1 MGSHLRWGH
10 AYLCPSFL
18 LSSSSFPDLKQFL
31 NTHTHTHTHTQRAIF
46 HCPSNLDSHIR
57 YNIGSLA
64 SLPAVNCVVVRE
76 GRCDTREK
84 LAQRGGHNAKRR
96 TRPPKSLEAGQE
108 GIFFVLQGLC
118 HTHAFL
124 CSWVLLPIL
133 CYLYLSQE
141 AVWAAGSR
149 KMEVSPSTVSL
160 SQG

>member
-1 MGSHLRWGH
+1 MRMGSHLRWGH

-31 NTHTHTHTHTQRAIF
+31 NTHTHTHTHTHMHRAIF

-57 YNIGSLA
+57 YNVGSLA

-96 TRPPKSLEAGQE
+96 RRPPKSLEAGQE

-118 HTHAFL
+118 HRMHSSVPESCFPSSATFTSL
-124 CSWVLLPIL
+124 RRQCGLLVLGRWRFHLR
-133 CYLYLSQE
+133 Q
-141 AVWAAGSR
+141 
-149 KMEVSPSTVSL
+149 
-160 SQG
+160 

>member
-31 NTHTHTHTHTQRAIF
+31 NTHTHTHRAIF

-96 TRPPKSLEAGQE
+96 RRPPQVFRSWPGRHL
-108 GIFFVLQGLC
+108 
-118 HTHAFL
+118 L
-124 CSWVLLPIL
+124 CSPGFVSYACIPLFLSLASHPLLPL
-133 CYLYLSQE
+133 PLSG
-141 AVWAAGSR
+141 GS
-149 KMEVSPSTVSL
+149 V
-160 SQG
+160 GCWF